1 MARKALIH
9 KNTNQTTNN
18 GGVLSP
24 KLPTAGTLQKG
35 EIAVN
40 YKDGYETL
48 SIENDQ
54 GEVVPFAS
62 LEQIMSYVDNSLPDL
77 ELSSNYSTSDLENED
92 LQLAKGD
99 SYEEAF
105 SKLEKAI
112 LDDEEIVATSL
123 VELNDRINDC
133 TSQIPETV
141 LSEQYAPSTDSN
153 EDLFLEAGDTYE
165 EAFSKLEKS
174 INDNEQI
181 TSAAL
186 SDLDSRIPTKTSD
199 LDNDSLPSQDNI
211 LFPNFNNLTP
221 INTIE
226 FDVSAT
232 SYYKLFE
239 RSNTGV
245 SNLKDVNEIVK
256 FRVTVTGTNIYSES
270 DVIFIMPQALIYPTI
285 LGYNRT
291 LSNSAGTTGL
301 MYIRC
306 CYPKTLNNNY
316 PWMGELRVYNST
328 ARHIKIEIFESP
340 ENVTWI
346 TSKTNTT
353 YNSTYQGSQEAQF
366 YTRRGFISSGVSWMA
381 GDVQGTCT
389 SAAYINSYL
398 DIWVGGTLPLT
409 GEALTT
415 NSLIYV
421 SGGKLYKATNK
432 TMPIEPFVGIIKTG
446 TSYNAEVTPSYAY
459 LQQKNSWTALTG
471 DSALV
476 IPTLTRGDQVYLRCT
491 MNNGNIYSDGTLS
504 TTMDA
509 GYTWVHIGTAQ
520 SATAINLDTCGKFF
534 ITLASDG
541 KITHINGKA
550 IQSSSG
556 GGGDVNIIETV
567 KVNGTALTPDANKAV
582 DITVPAAITE
592 STVSGWGFTKNTG
605 TYSKPS
611 GGIPK
616 SDLADSVQTS
626 LGKADTAL
634 QSFTESDPTVP
645 SHVKEITT
653 TDISNWNNKLSS
665 APVTSVNGQT
675 GAVSLT
681 IPSAVTEST
690 VSGWGFTKNS
700 GTVTGVKMNGTTN
713 NPTSGVVDLGTVLTS
728 FTETDPTV
736 PSWAKATNK
745 PTYTAAEVGALPDTY
760 TPPVTSVNG
769 QTGAVSLS
777 IPAAVT
783 ESTVSGWGFTK
794 NAGTI
799 TGITMNGSSKGTS
812 GVVNLGTVL
821 TSHQTLKTINNES
834 IVGTGNLTVPG
845 LPTVTSSDN
854 GKVLQVV
861 NGAWSLVMPTAIY
874 SGTSTPSNSVG
885 NDGDLYLQTS

>member
-92 LQLAKGD
+92 LQLAEGD

-112 LDDEEIVATSL
+112 LDNEETIAAS
-123 VELNDRINDC
+123 LNDLNTRKIEID
-133 TSQIPETV
+133 
-141 LSEQYAPSTDSN
+141 D
-153 EDLFLEAGDTYE
+153 
-165 EAFSKLEKS
+165 
-174 INDNEQI
+174 
-181 TSAAL
+181 
-186 SDLDSRIPTKTSD
+186 IPTKTSQ
-199 LDNDSLPSQDNI
+199 LTNDSGFLTSHQQLKTINNQSIIGEGNI
-211 LFPNFNNLTP
+211 
-221 INTIE
+221 TIE
-226 FDVSAT
+226 
-232 SYYKLFE
+232 
-239 RSNTGV
+239 
-245 SNLKDVNEIVK
+245 
-256 FRVTVTGTNIYSES
+256 
-270 DVIFIMPQALIYPTI
+270 
-285 LGYNRT
+285 
-291 LSNSAGTTGL
+291 
-301 MYIRC
+301 
-306 CYPKTLNNNY
+306 
-316 PWMGELRVYNST
+316 
-328 ARHIKIEIFESP
+328 
-340 ENVTWI
+340 
-346 TSKTNTT
+346 
-353 YNSTYQGSQEAQF
+353 
-366 YTRRGFISSGVSWMA
+366 
-381 GDVQGTCT
+381 
-389 SAAYINSYL
+389 
-398 DIWVGGTLPLT
+398 GG
-409 GEALTT
+409 
-415 NSLIYV
+415 
-421 SGGKLYKATNK
+421 
-432 TMPIEPFVGIIKTG
+432 
-446 TSYNAEVTPSYAY
+446 
-459 LQQKNSWTALTG
+459 
-471 DSALV
+471 
-476 IPTLTRGDQVYLRCT
+476 
-491 MNNGNIYSDGTLS
+491 
-504 TTMDA
+504 
-509 GYTWVHIGTAQ
+509 
-520 SATAINLDTCGKFF
+520 
-534 ITLASDG
+534 
-541 KITHINGKA
+541 
-550 IQSSSG
+550 SG
-556 GGGDVNIIETV
+556 GGDINVIETV

-582 DITVPAAITE
+582 NITVPAAITE

-611 GGIPK
+611 GGIPP

-675 GAVSLT
+675 GAVNLT

-700 GTVTGVKMNGTTN
+700 GTVTGVKMNGTTK

-736 PSWAKATNK
+736 PAWAKATNK

-760 TPPVTSVNG
+760 IPPVTSVNG
-769 QTGAVSLS
+769 QTGAVSLT

-783 ESTVSGWGFTK
+783 ESTVSRWGFTK

-812 GVVNLGTVL
+812 GVVDLGTVITEHQDISGKANTADLATVATSGSYNDLSNKPTIPAAQVQSDWNATSGMGVILNKPTIPTVNNATL
-821 TSHQTLKTINNES
+821 TIQKNGTTVNTFTANASSNVTANIQINE
-834 IVGTGNLTVPG
+834 
-845 LPTVTSSDN
+845 LPTVSSSDN
-854 GKVLQVV
+854 GKILQVV
-861 NGAWSLVMPTAIY
+861 NGVWALVTPTSIY
-874 SGTSTPSNSVG
+874 SGTSAPDNSTG